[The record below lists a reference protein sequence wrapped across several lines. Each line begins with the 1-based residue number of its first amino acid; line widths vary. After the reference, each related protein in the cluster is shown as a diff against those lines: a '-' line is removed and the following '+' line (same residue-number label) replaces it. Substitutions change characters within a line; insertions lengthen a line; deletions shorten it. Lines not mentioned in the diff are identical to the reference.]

1 MTQLANK
8 INKRITRQK
17 LAPIRRLTSGK
28 HLRFV
33 YRWKYKF
40 LPNGEYSHWL
50 LRGHMKSSNETVSR
64 QNL

>member
-8 INKRITRQK
+8 INKRITWQT

-28 HLRFV
+28 HLRSF
-33 YRWKYKF
+33 YSWKYKF
-40 LPNGEYSHWL
+40 LTNGERSHWL
-50 LRGHMKSSNETVSR
+50 LRGHMKSNNDIVSR

>member
-8 INKRITRQK
+8 LNKPNKGIT

-28 HLRFV
+28 HLRSF
-33 YRWKYKF
+33 YSWKYKF
-40 LPNGEYSHWL
+40 LTNGERSHWL
-50 LRGHMKSSNETVSR
+50 LRGHMKSNNETVSR